1 MSESELP
8 LPIAD
13 DDSGDLEWLLG
24 QLEFCAE
31 DPDEQILPGEICDE
45 CEPVVPLPGDLSR
58 ASCTCSQRC
67 IARAMKKAS
76 RMVRDLRY
84 EVRDKHFLLELVKH
98 ANQSGDQPQK
108 L

>member
-13 DDSGDLEWLLG
+13 DDSGDLEWLLR
-24 QLEFCAE
+24 QLEACTE

-58 ASCTCSQRC
+58 ATCTCSQRC
-67 IARAMKKAS
+67 ITLAMKKAS
-76 RMVRDLRY
+76 RMVRVLRY
-84 EVRDKHFLLELVKH
+84 EVCDQHFLFGAGETCAPKW
-98 ANQSGDQPQK
+98 
-108 L
+108 